1 MTKKIFR
8 SIFIVAAAVLLSCL
22 VIFFGVLY
30 NHFSAIEEGQLRT
43 NAGLVEYGLEK
54 EGLTYLENLNDTDM
68 RITWIADDG
77 TVIFDSERDAK
88 SMDNHKNREEV
99 KEAFQT
105 GSGQSDRYSA
115 TLMEKTIYYAKLL
128 DDGTVLRLSRSHDS
142 VLSLVYG
149 MIQPILIILIAA
161 LIISGI
167 LATRLTKRIVGPLNK
182 INLDDPL
189 ENDVYDELSPLLT
202 TIEKQHRQIDMQ
214 MKQLERRQN
223 EYRAVTENMN
233 EGLVLLGKEE
243 RILSI
248 NKSAKEFFSATDEC
262 LGMDFI
268 TIERGKEI
276 DTAVNTAL
284 DDGSCELTLERNSRE
299 YQLNISRIEDNGL
312 VTGIVILIFDITDRV
327 YAERNRREFTAN
339 VSHELKTPLQAIMGS
354 AELLQSGLVRE
365 EDKPEFIGRIRS
377 ESSRLVALIE
387 DIIHLSQL
395 DEHVEL
401 PTEDIDLFEKAKEE
415 VRILTPVADEKNI
428 SISLHGDAAVVEAVP
443 QLVHEIIYN
452 LCDNAIKYNVKGG
465 SVDITVGSDKSKGWI
480 LVEDT
485 GIGIAREHLNR
496 IFERFYRVDK
506 SHSKETGGTGLGL
519 SIVKHAIETMNG
531 EIKIESTEGKGTSI
545 QVFLPR

>member
-54 EGLTYLENLNDTDM
+54 EGLTYLENLKDTDM

-128 DDGTVLRLSRSHDS
+128 DDGTVLRLSKSHDS

-465 SVDITVGSDKSKGWI
+465 SVDITVGSDESKGWI

-485 GIGIAREHLNR
+485 GIGIAREHLSR

>member
-8 SIFIVAAAVLLSCL
+8 SIFIVAAAVLFSCL

-54 EGLTYLENLNDTDM
+54 EGLTYLENLKDTDM

-284 DDGSCELTLERNSRE
+284 DDGSCELSLERNSRE

>member
-1 MTKKIFR
+1 
-8 SIFIVAAAVLLSCL
+8 
-22 VIFFGVLY
+22 
-30 NHFSAIEEGQLRT
+30 
-43 NAGLVEYGLEK
+43 
-54 EGLTYLENLNDTDM
+54 
-68 RITWIADDG
+68 
-77 TVIFDSERDAK
+77 
-88 SMDNHKNREEV
+88 
-99 KEAFQT
+99 
-105 GSGQSDRYSA
+105 
-115 TLMEKTIYYAKLL
+115 
-128 DDGTVLRLSRSHDS
+128 
-142 VLSLVYG
+142 
-149 MIQPILIILIAA
+149 
-161 LIISGI
+161 
-167 LATRLTKRIVGPLNK
+167 
-182 INLDDPL
+182 
-189 ENDVYDELSPLLT
+189 
-202 TIEKQHRQIDMQ
+202 

-401 PTEDIDLFEKAKEE
+401 PTEDIDLFERAKEE

-465 SVDITVGSDKSKGWI
+465 SIDITVGSDESKGWI

-485 GIGIAREHLNR
+485 GIGIAREHLSR

>member
-54 EGLTYLENLNDTDM
+54 EGLTYLENLKDTDM

-88 SMDNHKNREEV
+88 SMDNHKSREEV

>member
-54 EGLTYLENLNDTDM
+54 EGLTYLENLKDTDM

-128 DDGTVLRLSRSHDS
+128 DDGTVLRLSKSHDS

-284 DDGSCELTLERNSRE
+284 DDGSCELSLERNSRE

-465 SVDITVGSDKSKGWI
+465 SVDITVGSDESKGWI

-485 GIGIAREHLNR
+485 GIGIAREHLSR

>member
-1 MTKKIFR
+1 M
-8 SIFIVAAAVLLSCL
+8 
-22 VIFFGVLY
+22 
-30 NHFSAIEEGQLRT
+30 
-43 NAGLVEYGLEK
+43 EYGLEK
-54 EGLTYLENLNDTDM
+54 EGLTYLENLKDTDM

-88 SMDNHKNREEV
+88 SMDNHKSREEV

>member
-8 SIFIVAAAVLLSCL
+8 SIFIVAAAVLFSCL

>member
-8 SIFIVAAAVLLSCL
+8 SIFIVAAAVLFSCL

-54 EGLTYLENLNDTDM
+54 EGLTYLENLKDTDM

>member
-8 SIFIVAAAVLLSCL
+8 SIFIVAAAVLFSCL

-354 AELLQSGLVRE
+354 AELLQSGLVHE

-428 SISLHGDAAVVEAVP
+428 SISLHGDSAVVEAVP

-465 SVDITVGSDKSKGWI
+465 SIDITVGSDESKGWI

-485 GIGIAREHLNR
+485 GIGIAREHLSR

>member
-8 SIFIVAAAVLLSCL
+8 SIFIVAAAVLFSCL

-54 EGLTYLENLNDTDM
+54 EGLTYLENLKDTDM

-365 EDKPEFIGRIRS
+365 EDKPKFIGRIRS

>member
-8 SIFIVAAAVLLSCL
+8 SIFIVAAAVLFSCL

-428 SISLHGDAAVVEAVP
+428 SISLHGDSAVVEAVP

-485 GIGIAREHLNR
+485 GIGIAREHLSR